1 LKGFDIFDRFF
12 LSTVTN
18 RLIEGVFAGYC
29 RKKSND
35 LKWVGKSSQM
45 FSMYEKGTKIGPP
58 YQSLIRRPES
68 EKMLVMIDHVIT
80 KLRGSEEGAAAC
92 SGKSIRFL

>member
-1 LKGFDIFDRFF
+1 
-12 LSTVTN
+12 
-18 RLIEGVFAGYC
+18 
-29 RKKSND
+29 
-35 LKWVGKSSQM
+35 M